1 MSSSNAA
8 SDTVA
13 IREKIAFYILIASC
27 VGLIG
32 VAAIESSDSSILL
45 KILLQVDYR
54 LLLSMVV
61 FAGAGILGSLIW
73 MFDRMHPFYGWFSP
87 RCDDLPSPTVQRFHR
102 ASGWWKTGLNG
113 IPDKPELPKS
123 GYRTAAEGKLLQL
136 GAIWV

>member
-13 IREKIAFYILIASC
+13 IREKIAFYILIAFC

-32 VAAIESSDSSILL
+32 VAMIESSDSSILL
-45 KILLQVDYR
+45 KRLLEVDYR

-113 IPDKPELPKS
+113 PPDTANSPKS
-123 GYRTAAEGKLLQL
+123 GYRTATEGKTITTRC
-136 GAIWV
+136 IWV